1 MNSGVNPNRT
11 NRPFLHL
18 HFDGQVTK
26 VNGDTGATLGAKV
39 ASDSCP
45 NGDGVFLDWH
55 WDGQQLTVRND
66 RYGMYPL
73 FYACFAN
80 QFILS
85 PSILPLLESEVSK
98 ELDYSALAVLF
109 RIGHMIGNDTP
120 FEHIKL
126 LPPNSK
132 LTWQAGKLHLE
143 SASITSC
150 FRQDTQ
156 LSYDE
161 AVDGYIHYFRKAIA
175 RRLPTDGKCILPISG
190 GRDSRNILFELHQ
203 QGILPERAVTLRYS
217 PPSTNEDERVAKIIC
232 QRLGIHHDIVEKPAN
247 WFDSEL
253 EDIYQTDFCGG
264 GHPWV
269 LPLRDYMRKQS
280 VQTLFDGL
288 AGDVISAGHRQDKEK
303 DSLYRSGNL
312 QQLAT
317 NILSAENFEQFNRSA
332 LSTEFFQ
339 KIQFERARE
348 RLVTELAKH
357 GDCGNPLMSFTFWN
371 RTRRAIGTIPYSIMA
386 DVDTIHC
393 PFLDADFFDFCTG
406 INADI
411 ILTGKFHDDVIA
423 RAYPALAD
431 IPFEDKSL
439 KAQADLNSYLY
450 YSRSVAK
457 LAEYLMKDQG
467 NRCSKVRHGYLISKM
482 LTSFIKGGGEP
493 PWYLRRVLYLSE
505 LERVCAGGVERR
517 F

>member
-1 MNSGVNPNRT
+1 MKDGANLNNT
-11 NRPFLHL
+11 NRPYLHL
-18 HFDGQVTK
+18 HYDGHITAVK
-26 VNGDTGATLGAKV
+26 GDVNAALGAKV
-39 ASDSCP
+39 ASESCQY
-45 NGDGVFLDWH
+45 GDGVYLDWH
-55 WDGQQLTVRND
+55 WDGQKLTVRND

-85 PSILPLLESEVSK
+85 PSILPLLKSDVSK
-98 ELDYSALAVLF
+98 ALDYSALAVLF
-109 RIGHMIGNDTP
+109 RIGHMIGDDTP
-120 FEHIKL
+120 FERIKM
-126 LPPNSK
+126 LPPNST
-132 LTWQAGKLHLE
+132 LTWQAGKMHLHSE
-143 SASITSC
+143 PVTSC

-156 LSYDE
+156 LSYDD

-175 RRLPTDGKCILPISG
+175 RRQPTDGKCILPISG

-203 QGILPERAVTLRYS
+203 QGILPERAVTLRYR
-217 PPSTNEDERVAKIIC
+217 PPTTNEDERVAKIIC
-232 QRLGIHHDIVEKPAN
+232 QRLGIRHDIVEKPAN
-247 WFDSEL
+247 WFDAVL

-264 GHPWV
+264 GHSWI
-269 LPLRDYMRKQS
+269 LPLRDYMQEQS
-280 VQTLFDGL
+280 VQTVFDGL

-339 KIQFERARE
+339 QIQFERAKQ
-348 RLVTELAKH
+348 RLITELSKH
-357 GDCGNPLMSFTFWN
+357 RDCDNPLMSFTFWN
-371 RTRRAIGTIPYSIMA
+371 RTRRAIGSIPYSIMA

-450 YSRSVAK
+450 YSRSVAQ
-457 LAEYLMKDQG
+457 LAGYLMKDLG
-467 NRCSKVRHGYLISKM
+467 NSGSKVRLGYLSSKM
-482 LTSFIKGGGEP
+482 LASLLKGVGEQ

-505 LERVCAGGVERR
+505 LERVFSGDFERR